1 MDDDPAQ
8 QKRRSSVQPL
18 VYRLPAL
25 RQAVG
30 LSTTTI
36 YKLINEDDFRRPVQ
50 LTGQAVGWLAHEVRA
65 WLDSRP
71 RAVGLHDAREDES

>member
-1 MDDDPAQ
+1 MPATVDPI
-8 QKRRSSVQPL
+8 

-36 YKLINEDDFRRPVQ
+36 YELINRGDFPRPVQ
-50 LTGQAVGWLAHEVRA
+50 LTGRAVGWPAHEVRA

-71 RAVGLHDAREDES
+71 RCTGRIALEDSGT

>member
-1 MDDDPAQ
+1 MPTVDPI
-8 QKRRSSVQPL
+8 

-25 RQAVG
+25 RQAVQ

-36 YKLINEDDFRRPVQ
+36 YDLINKGDFPRPVQ
-50 LTGQAVGWLAHEVRA
+50 LTGRAVGWPAHEVRA

-71 RAVGLHDAREDES
+71 RAGVVDMLENSDS

>member
-1 MDDDPAQ
+1 MPTVDPI
-8 QKRRSSVQPL
+8 

-36 YKLINEDDFRRPVQ
+36 YKMINDGDFPRPVQ
-50 LTGQAVGWLAHEVRA
+50 LTSRAVGWPAHEVRA

-71 RAVGLHDAREDES
+71 RATGHLAPEDSASD